1 MDLPG
6 DWIYHYSPGIA
17 VSAGINQNCSVVV
30 LRVVHLNMVIVLISP
45 VQLLVDPVPSNAI

>member
-17 VSAGINQNCSVVV
+17 VSAGINQNRSVVV
-30 LRVVHLNMVIVLISP
+30 LRVVHLNMGIVLISP